1 MYCSKCHRELPDG
14 AAFCNYCGAKQDVSY
29 GQDGGSVPN
38 GAQSGYGSYGQSN
51 SQGGYSQS
59 NNYGSY
65 SQSGNYGN
73 YNQPNGQSYGGGQSG
88 QNGYEQPKGFSY
100 DQGAQFSNPRP
111 GYGQST
117 GQYGQTG
124 ASFSGAGSY
133 GGAAAATAAKSNS
146 KAKRIIAIVAIVLVA
161 AVAALLIF
169 GNTDS
174 GTKTA
179 NPEYLAIF
187 TDNNIEEPAY
197 SPSELKTRSFAKVS
211 DNDTIGTMVEVFQ
224 FGYKGDDVH
233 ELVNTLYVD
242 LSNFTN
248 DEAEW
253 YKDSIDDQ
261 FAEMAANSYCRY
273 TSRIDSGYLFIQLT
287 VTDLDDSPARSLL
300 YENGFIEY
308 DLSGSDDQP
317 LSMSKTASNLT
328 DEGYIEK

>member
-14 AAFCNYCGAKQDVSY
+14 ANFCNYCGAKQGVSY
-29 GQDGGSVPN
+29 GQDEAAVPN
-38 GAQSGYGSYGQSN
+38 DAQRSYGSYGQSN

-65 SQSGNYGN
+65 SQSGNYGS
-73 YNQPNGQSYGGGQSG
+73 YNQPNGQSYGGS
-88 QNGYEQPKGFSY
+88 QNGYEQPRGFSY

-111 GYGQST
+111 SYGQSA

-124 ASFSGAGSY
+124 ASFSGSGSY
-133 GGAAAATAAKSNS
+133 GGAAAATATKSS
-146 KAKRIIAIVAIVLVA
+146 PKAKRIIAIIAIVLVA

-197 SPSELKTRSFAKVS
+197 SPSGLKTRSFAKVS

-224 FGYKGDDVH
+224 FGYKGDEVH
-233 ELVNTLYVD
+233 ELVDTLYVD
-242 LSNFTN
+242 LSNFTD
-248 DEAEW
+248 DEAEL
-253 YKDSIDDQ
+253 YKDSIDYQ
-261 FAEMAANSYCRY
+261 FAEMASSIYCSY
-273 TSRIDSGYLFIQLT
+273 TSRIDSGYLFVQVT
-287 VTDLDDSPARSLL
+287 VTDLDDSSARSLL

-308 DLSGSDDQP
+308 DLSGGEDQS
-317 LSMSKTASNLT
+317 LSMSKTTSNLLS
-328 DEGYIEK
+328 DGYIEK